1 MRPFLEVFVPLF
13 VAIDVFGLLP
23 IFLTFTEGQSR
34 PVTRSIALEAVMTAA
49 VVGVVFLLGGPW
61 ILQMVGVTVEDFEI
75 AGGVLL
81 VVLSIQDILS
91 SEKRQRRVKAEAL
104 GIVPLGI
111 PFIVGPAV
119 LTTLLA
125 LTSTHP
131 LSIIFVAYGFNLLI
145 VLAVLWTAPWLDRML
160 GRATSRALSKVLMIL
175 LAAIGVAMIRR
186 GIFNILR

>member
-1 MRPFLEVFVPLF
+1 MRSFLEVFVPLF

-23 IFLTFTEGQSR
+23 IFLTFTEGQSK
-34 PVTRSIALEAVMTAA
+34 PVTRSIALEAVVTAA
-49 VVGVVFLLGGPW
+49 VVGVVFLLGGRW
-61 ILQMVGVTVEDFEI
+61 ILDMVGVTVGDFEI

-91 SEKRQRRVKAEAL
+91 SEKRQRRVQAESL

-131 LSIIFVAYGFNLLI
+131 LPRILLAYGVNLLI
-145 VLAVLWTAPWLDRML
+145 VLAVLWMAPWLDRML
-160 GRATSRALSKVLMIL
+160 GRATSRALSKVLMVL

-186 GIFNILR
+186 GVLSSLR